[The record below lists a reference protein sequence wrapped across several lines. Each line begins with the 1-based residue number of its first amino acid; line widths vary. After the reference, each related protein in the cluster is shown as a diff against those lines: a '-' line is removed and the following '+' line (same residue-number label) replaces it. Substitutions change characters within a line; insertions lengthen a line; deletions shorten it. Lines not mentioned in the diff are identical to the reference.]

1 MTADIWEKNIIEN
14 LERKLLNQEA
24 VGEFLANLKEKFRE
38 KNDKIIKITELKKI
52 EQENR
57 MMEEFV

>member
-1 MTADIWEKNIIEN
+1 LAD
-14 LERKLLNQEA
+14 
-24 VGEFLANLKEKFRE
+24 LKEKFRE
-38 KNDKIIKITELKKI
+38 ENNEIMKITELKKM

>member
-1 MTADIWEKNIIEN
+1 M
-14 LERKLLNQEA
+14 
-24 VGEFLANLKEKFRE
+24 ANLKEKFRE